1 MSNIVKKNNDLIP
14 LSMQEV
20 EDRIAVI
27 RNQEVIADADVAY
40 LYGVE
45 TREVNQAV
53 KNNPEKF
60 PAHYMFELTPC
71 ELRDLK
77 SKVLISNVSNNSRR
91 GATKAFTERGLY
103 MLATVLKGERARQV
117 TFTIIETFFKVR
129 ELKRE
134 LLDLHKETDKQKS
147 DIPAIALR
155 KIVLRLLTKVT
166 ECNWSNKTSN
176 IQKLINN
183 SSKSDKFQIFFVSL
197 PTK

>member
-1 MSNIVKKNNDLIP
+1 MSNLVKKNKDLIP

-60 PAHYMFELTPC
+60 PAHYMFELTPS

-134 LLDLHKETDKQKS
+134 LLDLHKETDKQKQQS
-147 DIPAIALR
+147 KMQSWKKNLVSFLILALY
-155 KIVLRLLTKVT
+155 L
-166 ECNWSNKTSN
+166 
-176 IQKLINN
+176 
-183 SSKSDKFQIFFVSL
+183 
-197 PTK
+197 

>member
-1 MSNIVKKNNDLIP
+1 MSNIVKKKNDLIP

-60 PAHYMFELTPC
+60 PAHYMFELTPS

-91 GATKAFTERGLY
+91 RDRRDRSLISLNDESPVPLISGQCGNRCT
-103 MLATVLKGERARQV
+103 
-117 TFTIIETFFKVR
+117 
-129 ELKRE
+129 
-134 LLDLHKETDKQKS
+134 S
-147 DIPAIALR
+147 SPAIR
-155 KIVLRLLTKVT
+155 MLLHT
-166 ECNWSNKTSN
+166 
-176 IQKLINN
+176 
-183 SSKSDKFQIFFVSL
+183 
-197 PTK
+197 

>member
-1 MSNIVKKNNDLIP
+1 MSNIVKKNKDLIP

-60 PAHYMFELTPC
+60 PAHYMFELTPS

-103 MLATVLKGERARQV
+103 MLATVLKGERAREV
-117 TFTIIETFFKVR
+117 T
-129 ELKRE
+129 
-134 LLDLHKETDKQKS
+134 S
-147 DIPAIALR
+147 DIVMPDLQTNETEST
-155 KIVLRLLTKVT
+155 LEMQLL
-166 ECNWSNKTSN
+166 EQRAES
-176 IQKLINN
+176 QAAA
-183 SSKSDKFQIFFVSL
+183 
-197 PTK
+197 

>member
-1 MSNIVKKNNDLIP
+1 MSNIVKKKNDLIP

-60 PAHYMFELTPC
+60 PAHYMFELTPS

-91 GATKAFTERGLY
+91 VST
-103 MLATVLKGERARQV
+103 Q
-117 TFTIIETFFKVR
+117 
-129 ELKRE
+129 
-134 LLDLHKETDKQKS
+134 LL
-147 DIPAIALR
+147 LR
-155 KIVLRLLTKVT
+155 
-166 ECNWSNKTSN
+166 
-176 IQKLINN
+176 
-183 SSKSDKFQIFFVSL
+183 
-197 PTK
+197 P

>member
-1 MSNIVKKNNDLIP
+1 MSNIVKKKNDLIP

-60 PAHYMFELTPC
+60 PAHYMFELTPS

-117 TFTIIETFFKVR
+117 TFTIIETFFKVQNRACLSYLER
-129 ELKRE
+129 E
-134 LLDLHKETDKQKS
+134 QS
-147 DIPAIALR
+147 
-155 KIVLRLLTKVT
+155 RLLVNG
-166 ECNWSNKTSN
+166 C
-176 IQKLINN
+176 
-183 SSKSDKFQIFFVSL
+183 F
-197 PTK
+197 